1 MKTTITTA
9 GKLPVISET
18 ASVKEIKKLHGGII
32 RAAKMSLES
41 AIRIGELL
49 EKIRTKIPHGQW
61 QSWAEKHLPFD
72 VRTARNY
79 CRCFEERDRLKTE
92 TVSDLTAAYK
102 FLAEPKTEPAP
113 LPPDAARLSRAKELD
128 AQLIQSLADI
138 KTAAADFGDGEL
150 PPGFIGF
157 NGMKELF
164 KTRGKSLDIELTNAD
179 EAGFRVIEWYLANS
193 GAVVSRE
200 KVLECLRQFN
210 PAREME
216 LAA

>member
-18 ASVKEIKKLHGGII
+18 ASVKEIKKLHGTII
-32 RAAKMSLES
+32 HAAKMSLES

-49 EKIRTKIPHGQW
+49 EKIRAKIPHGKW
-61 QSWAEKHLPFD
+61 ESWAEKNLPFD

-113 LPPDAARLSRAKELD
+113 LPPDSARLARAKELD
-128 AQLIQSLADI
+128 AQIIQSLEDI
-138 KTAAADFGDGEL
+138 KTAATDFGDGKL

-157 NGMKELF
+157 NDMKEF
-164 KTRGKSLDIELTNAD
+164 FASKGKSLDIELTDAD
-179 EAGFRVIEWYLANS
+179 EAGFRVLEFYLAN

-200 KVLECLRQFN
+200 TVLECLRQFN
-210 PAREME
+210 PARQFAK
-216 LAA
+216 AA